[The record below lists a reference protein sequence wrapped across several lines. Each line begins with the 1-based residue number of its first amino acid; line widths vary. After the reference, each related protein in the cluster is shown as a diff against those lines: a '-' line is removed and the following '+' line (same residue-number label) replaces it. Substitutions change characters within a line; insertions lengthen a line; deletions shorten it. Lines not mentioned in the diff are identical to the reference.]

1 MVSEHLVRKYL
12 VIQNAKDCQRKRNE
26 VSKIAVLFSSK
37 FNIPK
42 ETLEEIG
49 VFDAFLDEDSS
60 FFINIKC
67 LKECDVPEFAGS
79 YEKVNA
85 YFREIGL
92 LLKSSTPGSKLY
104 NAAYKKF
111 YFPEVNGI
119 NLGFSSGKYGAGFGP
134 KLRAQIISDAY
145 EIIQSGS
152 ENPEIFHL
160 VSLFEDNVGPDR
172 LSDMIARIIYED
184 IVAYTK
190 RVLEELGIN
199 QKTHPE
205 FIFRDGL
212 VANPYKS
219 RWLLLLPECILNEL
233 PIARCWDDI
242 ERVCSENDAIRDEV
256 NQEIGNA
263 WGTLSTPERKK
274 HLREQVFKQPEKL
287 QRIIKAY
294 QEFEAPDFNKFR
306 NPEYVANYLTDTY
319 QLPESICTDSY
330 GASIDIIENFKHWVE
345 FHRGYSVING
355 KSAKPSEKLV
365 QTLIFAVG
373 QMFCKKFNW
382 DLIPE
387 TDGGRGYVDFKI
399 SRGNDKTVIEVKL
412 TSNQQCEHGLE
423 VQIEEYA
430 KAEETDKKIFVLVD
444 TGSCSYRVKSV
455 QAKHDEML
463 AKGMSPATVVVVDA
477 VPKDPASTYNPF

>member
-1 MVSEHLVRKYL
+1 M
-12 VIQNAKDCQRKRNE
+12 
-26 VSKIAVLFSSK
+26 SKIAVLFSSK

-49 VFDAFLDEDSS
+49 VFDVFLDEDSS
-60 FFINIKC
+60 FFINIKR
-67 LKECDVPEFAGS
+67 LKECGVLEFAGS
-79 YEKVNA
+79 YEKIND

-104 NAAYKKF
+104 NAANKKF

-134 KLRAQIISDAY
+134 KLRAQIIKDAY

-219 RWLLLLPECILNEL
+219 RWLLLLPECILSEL

-242 ERVCSENDAIRDEV
+242 ERVCSENDAIREEV

-287 QRIIKAY
+287 QRVIKAY
-294 QEFEAPDFNKFR
+294 QEFAAPDFNKFR

-319 QLPESICTDSY
+319 QLPDSTCTDSY
-330 GASIDIIENFKHWVE
+330 SASMDIIENFKHWVE
-345 FHRGYSVING
+345 FHRGSSVING

-365 QTLIFAVG
+365 QTLIYAVG

-382 DLIPE
+382 DFIPE

-455 QAKHDEML
+455 QTKHDEMI
-463 AKGMSPATVVVVDA
+463 AKGMSPATVIVVDA